1 MSESARK
8 SRIWPV
14 ILVGVVYFGVGYG
27 FAALDPS
34 IPDQRRFMWRLAAW
48 IVSAAAFFSHVGY
61 VHFRLGG
68 SSAVTARQTALAVAL
83 GAFLLAVAATVH
95 ATVVAPR
102 AQYWRFLIALAVW
115 PIITAVPAFLVAF
128 AAAATVARL
137 STRRPVNA
145 HR

>member
-1 MSESARK
+1 M
-8 SRIWPV
+8 
-14 ILVGVVYFGVGYG
+14 ILVAVAYFGVGYG
-27 FAALDPS
+27 SAALDPS

-48 IVSAAAFFSHVGY
+48 IVSAAVFLSHIGY
-61 VHFRLGG
+61 AHFRLGG
-68 SSAVTARQTALAVAL
+68 SSAHTARQTALAVAL

-102 AQYWRFLIALAVW
+102 APYWRFLIALAVW

-128 AAAATVARL
+128 AAAATLARL

>member
-1 MSESARK
+1 MSESARI

-27 FAALDPS
+27 SAALDPS

-48 IVSAAAFFSHVGY
+48 IVSAAVFFSHVGY
-61 VHFRLGG
+61 AHFRSDGA
-68 SSAVTARQTALAVAL
+68 SAVTARQTALAVAL

-115 PIITAVPAFLVAF
+115 PTITAVPAFLVAF
-128 AAAATVARL
+128 AAVATLARF